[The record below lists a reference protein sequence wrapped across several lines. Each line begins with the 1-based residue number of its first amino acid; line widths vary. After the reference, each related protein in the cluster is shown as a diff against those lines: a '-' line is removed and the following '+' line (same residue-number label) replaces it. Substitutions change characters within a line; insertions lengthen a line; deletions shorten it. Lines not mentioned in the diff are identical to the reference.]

1 MSAKGIIRRAHGP
14 FVAKMMDDIEKAKA
28 DNDELFIYTPRLLP
42 KKSSRSFGQD
52 LVRNMNNAKKA
63 IEIENERV
71 KDRIISDEKLLAE
84 HINGPSPDDDYKG
97 ELQYRI
103 SSNTQKITDNKLRL
117 SRIESEL
124 GKMFSGGSKKQSKK
138 YRKSNKRTQRR
149 RRVRKT
155 KIHRTRI

>member
-1 MSAKGIIRRAHGP
+1 
-14 FVAKMMDDIEKAKA
+14 
-28 DNDELFIYTPRLLP
+28 
-42 KKSSRSFGQD
+42 
-52 LVRNMNNAKKA
+52 MNNAKKA

-71 KDRIISDEKLLAE
+71 KDRIIADEKLLAE
-84 HINGPSPDDDYKG
+84 HINGPSPDDDYIG

-117 SRIESEL
+117 SRIATDID
-124 GKMFSGGSKKQSKK
+124 KMFSGGSKKQSKK